1 MICAISWTT
10 TLCIKSRSNFK
21 IFVHMLLQFTF
32 KIWINKMKIYDYPVV
47 HNKVDIS
54 AYWTRVVGQ
63 ENSFML
69 QEMNVKKVW
78 NQYKRWWRKTKIKF
92 WNSQQSNNPNLY
104 EMSWFD
110 PCNNLNYDP
119 SCSLWFWFCSSGL
132 LFMVTSLTFI
142 TFTKQNTSGTF
153 TW

>member
-1 MICAISWTT
+1 MGTCTYRNVKFLSSTLLLSIALLPYSTHMICAISWTT

-21 IFVHMLLQFTF
+21 ILVHMLLQFTF

-92 WNSQQSNNPNLY
+92 WNSQQSNNPNL
-104 EMSWFD
+104 
-110 PCNNLNYDP
+110 
-119 SCSLWFWFCSSGL
+119 
-132 LFMVTSLTFI
+132 
-142 TFTKQNTSGTF
+142 
-153 TW
+153 